1 MVSLTSRYT
10 VLYTLKEIKTI
21 VAQNYLHVCLR
32 RPESSACVCV
42 WAALHCYQNVT
53 ISKTLFAHH
62 LHSVVGMKQSASENR
77 VQFQMFCDVG
87 NLAGIP
93 QQQPT
98 TDTAETVNVMHV
110 GAFICASVV
119 HFDYPNVL
127 QHNPATS
134 QDTVQAG
141 TR

>member
-1 MVSLTSRYT
+1 
-10 VLYTLKEIKTI
+10 
-21 VAQNYLHVCLR
+21 
-32 RPESSACVCV
+32 
-42 WAALHCYQNVT
+42 
-53 ISKTLFAHH
+53 
-62 LHSVVGMKQSASENR
+62 MKQSDSEYCLR
-77 VQFQMFCDVG
+77 FQKFRDVG

-127 QHNPATS
+127 QHNTATS
-134 QDTVQAG
+134 QDTIQAG

>member
-1 MVSLTSRYT
+1 
-10 VLYTLKEIKTI
+10 
-21 VAQNYLHVCLR
+21 
-32 RPESSACVCV
+32 
-42 WAALHCYQNVT
+42 
-53 ISKTLFAHH
+53 
-62 LHSVVGMKQSASENR
+62 MKQSASEYR
-77 VQFQMFCDVG
+77 VRFQTFCNVG

-110 GAFICASVV
+110 SAFICASVV

-127 QHNPATS
+127 QHNTATS
-134 QDTVQAG
+134 QDTVQTG